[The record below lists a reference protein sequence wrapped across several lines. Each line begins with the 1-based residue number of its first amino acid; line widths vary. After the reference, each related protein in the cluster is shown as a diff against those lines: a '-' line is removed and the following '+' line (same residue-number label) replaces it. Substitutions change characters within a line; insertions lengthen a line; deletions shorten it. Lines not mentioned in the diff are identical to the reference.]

1 MEKRHSVKYRKAFM
15 IRTWIS
21 NIPGEMAW
29 TGGLA
34 VCK

>member
-1 MEKRHSVKYRKAFM
+1 M